1 MFRNVVLLVF
11 VALLIVALLLP
22 SRRDA
27 KAGGWWRR
35 VRSDFD
41 LLIRS
46 VLALLLLAAAIRWVL
61 MPLLGWDRR

>member
-1 MFRNVVLLVF
+1 VFRTIVFLVFVVLLILAV
-11 VALLIVALLLP
+11 LLP

-35 VRSDFD
+35 VRSDLD

-46 VLALLLLAAAIRWVL
+46 VLALLLLVAAIRWVL
-61 MPLLGWDRR
+61 MPLLGWD